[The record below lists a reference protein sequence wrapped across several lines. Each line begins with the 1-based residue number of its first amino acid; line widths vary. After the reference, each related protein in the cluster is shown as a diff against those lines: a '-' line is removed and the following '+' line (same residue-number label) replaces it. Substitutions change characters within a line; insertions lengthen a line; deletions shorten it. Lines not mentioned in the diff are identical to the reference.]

1 MAGLLA
7 LRLARGGAKD
17 AVQILRALAF
27 DNQTANFTAALVVT
41 GAGVKGT
48 GTLTGTTIAA
58 GDTVTIGTVTYT
70 FGDPLVD
77 TANNVLVGASDSASL
92 DNLIAAI
99 NAAAGAGTT
108 YGTGTVANPHV
119 SAAAGAGDTMVV
131 TALVADGVATA
142 TTAVLTAGDWGA
154 ATLAGSIIASGAT
167 GRIVEATDA
176 GTTGVLQL
184 RDVKGEFTNNELI
197 TDSSTGSAL
206 ANGTLTTPLLTPSD
220 AMILQADAE
229 DFSRAELAD
238 AIALLEAQ
246 LIEMDWKP
254 DNGLLALRVTRG
266 ALADAVEHLG
276 TLAYDGQT
284 GNFAADLVV
293 TGGTSG
299 ATGRIV
305 TDTDGGADGT
315 LLLADVRG
323 IFVNNEAI
331 TDSATGAAVANGA
344 QTVPLLTPSDQLILQ
359 IDAVDYTKAEAL
371 EGLKQLELAALDMAW
386 PAAA

>member
-1 MAGLLA
+1 
-7 LRLARGGAKD
+7 
-17 AVQILRALAF
+17 
-27 DNQTANFTAALVVT
+27 
-41 GAGVKGT
+41 
-48 GTLTGTTIAA
+48 
-58 GDTVTIGTVTYT
+58 IGTVTYT
-70 FGDPLVD
+70 FIETALSDPAVPYE
-77 TANNVLVGASDSASL
+77 VLVGVSDSVSL

-99 NAAAGAGTT
+99 NADAGEGTV

-142 TTAVLTAGDWGA
+142 TTATLTAGDWGA
-154 ATLAGSIIASGAT
+154 ATLAGSILASGAT

-184 RDVKGEFTNNELI
+184 RDVRGEFTNNELI

-220 AMILQADAE
+220 AIILQADAE
-229 DFSRAELAD
+229 DFSRSELSD
-238 AIALLEAQ
+238 AIALLEAK

-254 DNGLLALRVTRG
+254 DNGFFALRVTRG
-266 ALADAVEHLG
+266 ALADQVEHLG
-276 TLAYDGQT
+276 LLAYDGQS

-305 TDTDGGADGT
+305 TDTDGGSDGT

-323 IFVNNEAI
+323 IFENNEAI

-344 QTVPLLTPSDQLILQ
+344 QTVPLLTPADQLILQ

-371 EGLKQLELAALDMAW
+371 EGLKQLELAMLDMAW